1 MTASRQAIVI
11 CAFVEELFGDSP
23 AVIFV
28 LVAVAIAAL
37 AIVGLVAAAKRRKE
51 LQAWAMR
58 NGMIFRTGKDKSID
72 DRYPNFKCFRQ
83 GHSRY
88 GNNFLQGQYKG
99 REFLGFD
106 YHYTTGSGK
115 NQSHHSFSCVIFTL
129 RVPMKPLSIRPEGFF
144 DKVTEFF
151 GYDDIDFE
159 SAEFSR
165 KFYVRAP
172 EKRWAY
178 DVLHTRTMDFLLS
191 VPPHEIQFDGV
202 WAMIRRGER
211 TFKPTDYEQAADI
224 VCEIMNQLP
233 DYVVEQ
239 QRGGA

>member
-1 MTASRQAIVI
+1 MPAPLIGLFIV
-11 CAFVEELFGDSP
+11 V
-23 AVIFV
+23 AVI
-28 LVAVAIAAL
+28 AIGY
-37 AIVGLVAAAKRRKE
+37 GLYAAAKRRQE
-51 LQAWAMR
+51 LQAWAAKH
-58 NGMIFRTGKDKSID
+58 GMVFSKRKDKSID

-88 GNNFLQGQYKG
+88 GNNFIQGQYKNLQ
-99 REFLGFD
+99 FLGFD

-115 NQSHHSFSCVIFTL
+115 NESHHSFSAVILTL
-129 RVPMKPLSIRPEGFF
+129 AVPMKPLSIRPEGFF

-178 DVLHTRTMDFLLS
+178 DVLHTRMMDYLLS

-202 WAMIRRGER
+202 WALVRRGSR
-211 TFKPTDYEQAADI
+211 TFKPADYEQAADI